1 MSLSTSLDERL
12 AANQVLE
19 ILVALLILLLFL
31 DRLGDN
37 VSQLRTI
44 EERSRVLQDV
54 IRAIVQDLSDEQAY
68 QTE

>member
-54 IRAIVQDLSDEQAY
+54 IRAIVQDLPDEQAY
-68 QTE
+68 QAE

>member
-68 QTE
+68 QAE

>member
-1 MSLSTSLDERL
+1 MSTSLDERL
-12 AANQVLE
+12 AADQVLE
-19 ILVALLILLLFL
+19 ILVALLVLLLFL

-68 QTE
+68 QAE

>member
-1 MSLSTSLDERL
+1 MSLSKSLDKRL

-19 ILVALLILLLFL
+19 ILVALLVLLLFL

-68 QTE
+68 QAE

>member
-19 ILVALLILLLFL
+19 ILVALLVLLLFL

-68 QTE
+68 QAE

>member
-19 ILVALLILLLFL
+19 ILVALLVLLLFL

-54 IRAIVQDLSDEQAY
+54 IRAIVQDLPDEQTY
-68 QTE
+68 QAE

>member
-1 MSLSTSLDERL
+1 MSTSLDERL
-12 AANQVLE
+12 AADQVLE
-19 ILVALLILLLFL
+19 ILVALLVLLLFL

-54 IRAIVQDLSDEQAY
+54 IRAIVQDLPDEQAY
-68 QTE
+68 QAE

>member
-1 MSLSTSLDERL
+1 MSLSTSLNERL

-68 QTE
+68 QAE

>member
-1 MSLSTSLDERL
+1 MSTSLDERL

-19 ILVALLILLLFL
+19 ILVALLVLLLFL

-54 IRAIVQDLSDEQAY
+54 IRAIVQDLPDEQAY
-68 QTE
+68 QAE

>member
-1 MSLSTSLDERL
+1 MSTSLDERL
-12 AANQVLE
+12 AADQVLE

-68 QTE
+68 QAE